1 MRIVHFEKGVF
12 PELRRMIIAIMEWVA
27 LFLGLLLSADLLGAK
42 YRDWNARRIA
52 IKSERTLTAKY
63 ALSPCRTRARS

>member
-1 MRIVHFEKGVF
+1 MTALTPVSAQNHPLEAV
-12 PELRRMIIAIMEWVA
+12 MAIMEWVG

-63 ALSPCRTRARS
+63 ALSPRHTRARL

>member
-1 MRIVHFEKGVF
+1 M
-12 PELRRMIIAIMEWVA
+12 AIMGWVA